1 MAGSRIL
8 PLCCLLL
15 LLPAGC
21 GGGKAAGE
29 PGPESPPSPRHEV
42 VVRTPFDAR
51 EHAPLAIAEAGATCV
66 VAAEKKLE
74 FNRDIRPIL
83 SNNCYLCHGPDAKQ
97 RQAGLRLD
105 RREEAIKALE
115 SGQTSIV
122 PGDAA
127 KSHLLARINSSNPDE
142 VMPPPASGKSP

>member
-1 MAGSRIL
+1 MR
-8 PLCCLLL
+8 LL
-15 LLPAGC
+15 
-21 GGGKAAGE
+21 GGM
-29 PGPESPPSPRHEV
+29 V
-42 VVRTPFDAR
+42 CWLVT
-51 EHAPLAIAEAGATCV
+51 ATCV

-122 PGDAA
+122 PGDSA

-142 VMPPPASGKSP
+142 VMPPPASGKSLTPDQKATLKTWIEQGAE